1 MVGASPNPQRPSY
14 FVFRYLRTHGYDV
27 RGINPNYPEIDG
39 VACYADLSDYAKH
52 HGPPDVVD
60 VFRKPSEASGVV
72 RQAIDVNAKV
82 VWFQYGV
89 IDDEAIAQ
97 ADRAG
102 LEVVV
107 DRCMKVEHA
116 RFSGGLSTAGMD
128 SGVVTA
134 KRRQVRR

>member
-1 MVGASPNPQRPSY
+1 VIVATPAGRRAILDRARRVAMVGASPNPQRPSY

-82 VWFQYGV
+82 T
-89 IDDEAIAQ
+89 AIHGA
-97 ADRAG
+97 AMYSN
-102 LEVVV
+102 L
-107 DRCMKVEHA
+107 
-116 RFSGGLSTAGMD
+116 
-128 SGVVTA
+128 
-134 KRRQVRR
+134 